1 MRICHLKIFD
11 ECCCTL
17 VLMNVF
23 AEATIYIE
31 RQGLWKK

>member
-1 MRICHLKIFD
+1 MRILHLMIFE
-11 ECCCTL
+11 ECCFIL

-31 RQGLWKK
+31 RQGLRKR